1 MFIMSFKGL
10 SINVNCKKIC
20 IESTFTVSYNPI
32 NESAFDKE
40 EITMATIYDIAKK
53 TGFSTTTVS
62 KALNNYSDVSEKTK
76 QKILQAVEEM
86 GYLPNAHAQSLS
98 TKKSW
103 TIGVMFSEANEV
115 GMKHPFFS
123 AIIESFRKNAER
135 EGYDLIF
142 ASRNLRNRDI
152 SYLEHFSYRAVD
164 GIVVICSDPQ
174 DPQVQEMINSSIPI
188 VVIDMNNQNCSL
200 VYSDNIEGGKLAV
213 NYLHS
218 LGHTKIAHIAGDVST
233 DAGTERI
240 KGFKKAMN
248 DLELPVLEG
257 YLVNGGLFS
266 IQEGK
271 AAMEELLS
279 LKDLPTA
286 VFVAGDHMAI
296 GAIEAIKEK
305 GLKVPE
311 DISIIGYDDIE
322 MAAYITPKLTTI
334 KQDTEMIGYQAAQ
347 LLMEQI
353 LQKKKLITSKR
364 IPVELIIRESCSQK
378 K

>member
-1 MFIMSFKGL
+1 
-10 SINVNCKKIC
+10 
-20 IESTFTVSYNPI
+20 
-32 NESAFDKE
+32 
-40 EITMATIYDIAKK
+40 MATIYDIAKK

-76 QKILQAVEEM
+76 KKILQAVEDM

-123 AIIESFRKNAER
+123 AIIESFRKQAER

-174 DPQVQEMINSSIPI
+174 DPQVQEMINSAIPI

-200 VYSDNIEGGKLAV
+200 VFSDNIEGGKLAV
-213 NYLHS
+213 NYLNS
-218 LGHTKIAHIAGDVST
+218 LGHTKIAHISGDPST

-240 KGFKKAMN
+240 KGYKKAMS
-248 DLELPVLEG
+248 DLKLPILEG
-257 YLVNGGLFS
+257 YLINGGLFS
-266 IQEGK
+266 IEEGR
-271 AAMEELLS
+271 AAMEKLLS
-279 LKDLPTA
+279 LKDMPTA

-305 GLKVPE
+305 GLRVPE
-311 DISIIGYDDIE
+311 DISIVGYDDIE

-334 KQDTEMIGYQAAQ
+334 KQDTDLIGFQAAK

-353 LQKKKLITSKR
+353 SQKKKLITSKCL
-364 IPVELIIRESCSQK
+364 PVELVIRESCSQK

>member
-1 MFIMSFKGL
+1 M
-10 SINVNCKKIC
+10 V
-20 IESTFTVSYNPI
+20 
-32 NESAFDKE
+32 
-40 EITMATIYDIAKK
+40 TIYDIAKK

-62 KALNNYSDVSEKTK
+62 KALNNYSDVSEKTR
-76 QKILQAVEEM
+76 QKILQAVEDM

-103 TIGVMFSEANEV
+103 TIGVMFAEDNEV

-152 SYLEHFSYRAVD
+152 SYLEHFSYRGVD
-164 GIVVICSDPQ
+164 GIVVICSDSQ
-174 DPQVQEMINSSIPI
+174 DPQVQEMINSTIPI

-218 LGHTKIAHIAGDVST
+218 LGHTKIAHIAGDPST
-233 DAGTERI
+233 DAGAERI
-240 KGFKKAMN
+240 KGYNKAMN
-248 DLELPVLEG
+248 DLKLPIPEG
-257 YLVNGGLFS
+257 YLINGGLFS
-266 IQEGK
+266 INEGK
-271 AAMEELLS
+271 EAMEKLL
-279 LKDLPTA
+279 LLDDVPTA

-296 GAIEAIKEK
+296 GAIEVIKEK
-305 GLKVPE
+305 GLRVPE

-334 KQDTEMIGYQAAQ
+334 KQDTDMIGFQAAQ
-347 LLMEQI
+347 LLMNQI
-353 LQKKKLITSKR
+353 LQKKKLVVSKK
-364 IPVELIIRESCSQK
+364 IPVELIIRESCSK
-378 K
+378 KEN